1 MAINKQQAS
10 ILGSAGLGAGF
21 GAGLMYLLDPQ
32 GGKQRR
38 TVAKD
43 KTVSALK
50 QGGSALG
57 KKSRHLGNRG
67 KGLVLGAT
75 SKLRKSRTEDQDLQV
90 ETDGAAELKGNG
102 ASVSFVRKAWAPA
115 LCTAAT
121 AGLAW
126 AGFKNRDKLGS
137 ALSTAL
143 FLRDLS
149 RRGPDASSAGFEE
162 EEAETASGKI
172 ELKKTLHVNAPVDRV
187 YELWS
192 DFEGFPRFM
201 NNVMEVTDLGQ
212 GRSRWVVKGPA
223 GTRVQWNAEVTRVEP
238 GKLLSWQSE
247 PGAVVENS
255 GTVRFERVG
264 EGTRID
270 IHLSYD
276 PPGGAVGHGVAFFL
290 GEDPKSQMDEDL
302 DRFKALLEGDDTVG
316 LQEVEQSDYVPV
328 HS

>member
-1 MAINKQQAS
+1 MAINKQQAGL
-10 ILGSAGLGAGF
+10 LGSAGLGAGL

-32 GGKQRR
+32 SGKRRR

-43 KTVSALK
+43 KAVHAVK
-50 QGGSALG
+50 QGGTALG

-67 KGLVLGAT
+67 KGLVMEAT
-75 SKLRKSRTEDQDLQV
+75 SKLRKQEGKDQEV
-90 ETDGAAELKGNG
+90 HEPAENVSAKDNTHRL
-102 ASVSFVRKAWAPA
+102 SFVRKAWAPA

-126 AGFKNRDKLGS
+126 AGFQNRDKLGS
-137 ALSTAL
+137 ALSLAL
-143 FLRDLS
+143 FARDLG
-149 RRGPDASSAGFEE
+149 RREDAGSMDTET
-162 EEAETASGKI
+162 ETAGDGVEI
-172 ELKKTLHVNAPVDRV
+172 RKTIYVNAPVDRAF
-187 YELWS
+187 ELWS

-223 GTRVQWNAEVTRVEP
+223 GTRVQWNAETTRVEP

-270 IHLSYD
+270 IHLTYD
-276 PPGGAVGHGVAFFL
+276 PPGGTVGRGVAFFL
-290 GEDPKSQMDEDL
+290 GDDPKSQMDEDL
-302 DRFKALLEGDDTVG
+302 VRFKALLEEGETAQ
-316 LQEVEQSDYVPV
+316 LEEVEQSDYVPV

>member
-1 MAINKQQAS
+1 MAINKQQAGL
-10 ILGSAGLGAGF
+10 LGSAGLGAGL

-32 GGKQRR
+32 SGRR
-38 TVAKD
+38 RRAVAKD
-43 KTVSALK
+43 KAVHAVK
-50 QGGSALG
+50 QGGTALG

-67 KGLVLGAT
+67 KGLVMEAT
-75 SKLRKSRTEDQDLQV
+75 SKLRKREGKDPEAHELTENV
-90 ETDGAAELKGNG
+90 AAEDTPRT
-102 ASVSFVRKAWAPA
+102 SFVRKAWAPA

-126 AGFKNRDKLGS
+126 AGLKNRDKLGS

-149 RRGPDASSAGFEE
+149 RREEASSTET
-162 EEAETASGKI
+162 EAETAGGAVEI
-172 ELKKTLHVNAPVDRV
+172 RKTLYVNAPVDRV
-187 YELWS
+187 FELWS

-223 GTRVQWNAEVTRVEP
+223 GTRVQWNAETTRVEP

-247 PGAVVENS
+247 PGAVIENS
-255 GTVRFERVG
+255 GTVRFDRIG
-264 EGTRID
+264 EGTRVD

-276 PPGGAVGHGVAFFL
+276 PPGGTVGHGVAFFL
-290 GEDPKSQMDEDL
+290 GDDPKSQMDEDL
-302 DRFKALLEGDDTVG
+302 VRFKALLEEGETEAGGETVR
-316 LQEVEQSDYVPV
+316 LDEVEASDYVPV

>member
-1 MAINKQQAS
+1 MAMNKQQAGL
-10 ILGSAGLGAGF
+10 LGSAGLGAGL

-32 GGKQRR
+32 SGKRRR

-50 QGGSALG
+50 QGGTALG

-67 KGLVLGAT
+67 KGLVLEAT
-75 SKLRKSRTEDQDLQV
+75 SKLRKRDGKDLEVHESTEDVSV
-90 ETDGAAELKGNG
+90 EGSGSRL
-102 ASVSFVRKAWAPA
+102 SFVRKAWAPA

-121 AGLAW
+121 AATAGLAW
-126 AGFKNRDKLGS
+126 AGLKNRDKLGS
-137 ALSTAL
+137 ALNTAL

-149 RRGPDASSAGFEE
+149 RSRRTDTEDEVKIDGSAVE
-162 EEAETASGKI
+162 I
-172 ELKKTLHVNAPVDRV
+172 KKTLHVNAPVDRV
-187 YELWS
+187 FELWS

-223 GTRVQWNAEVTRVEP
+223 GTRVQWNAETTRVEP
-238 GKLLSWQSE
+238 GRLLSWQSE
-247 PGAVVENS
+247 PGSVIENS

-270 IHLSYD
+270 IHLTYD
-276 PPGGAVGHGVAFFL
+276 PPGGTVGHGVAFFL
-290 GEDPKSQMDEDL
+290 GDDPKTQMDEDL
-302 DRFKALLEGDDTVG
+302 ERFKALAEGDTAQLEEVG
-316 LQEVEQSDYVPV
+316 QTDYVPV

>member
-1 MAINKQQAS
+1 MAMNKQQAGL
-10 ILGSAGLGAGF
+10 LGSAGLGAGL

-32 GGKQRR
+32 SGKGRR

-50 QGGSALG
+50 QGKSTVG

-67 KGLVLGAT
+67 KGLVLGAA
-75 SKLRKSRTEDQDLQV
+75 SKLRKGHADDQELH
-90 ETDGAAELKGNG
+90 EEAEGAAELKGNG
-102 ASVSFVRKAWAPA
+102 ASASFVRKAWAPA

-126 AGFKNRDKLGS
+126 AGFKNRDQLGS

-143 FLRDLS
+143 FLRDLG
-149 RRGPDASSAGFEE
+149 RRPAAPQ
-162 EEAETASGKI
+162 EAEAESDSGQI
-172 ELKKTLHVNAPVDRV
+172 ELKKTIHVNAPVDQV
-187 YELWS
+187 FELWS
-192 DFEGFPRFM
+192 NFEGFPRFM

-223 GTRVQWNAEVTRVEP
+223 GTRVQWTAEVTRVEP

-247 PGAVVENS
+247 PGAVVENN

-264 EGTRID
+264 EGTRVEV
-270 IHLSYD
+270 LLCYA
-276 PPGGAVGHGVAFFL
+276 PPGGTVGRGVAFFL
-290 GEDPKSQMDEDL
+290 GEDPKAQMDEDL
-302 DRFKALLEGDDTVG
+302 ARFKALLEGDETVG
-316 LQEVEQSDYVPV
+316 LAAEVEESDYVPV